1 MGRLDEKKTKL
12 TRQID
17 TGDAANAVLTEL
29 EQAFNALEQDCFE
42 TFRKADIHDD
52 DGRRACSLYLRVME
66 DVKQR
71 FIHKVRTGDAARK
84 ELIQLNEPKVSD
96 IHG

>member
-17 TGDAANAVLTEL
+17 TGEAANAVLTEL
-29 EQAFNALEQDCFE
+29 EQAFEALEQDCFE
-42 TFRKADIHDD
+42 TFKNAAVHDD

-71 FIHKVRTGDAARK
+71 FVHKVRTGSAARK
-84 ELIQLNEPKVSD
+84 ELIQLNEPKVSK
-96 IHG
+96 ING